1 MKTEKNPPSFT
12 GKKRKKGFWKEF
24 SGKREIFN
32 FQGKVRSAVKFL
44 WLLHARFFLRRQN
57 AESL

>member
-24 SGKREIFN
+24 SGFRENSGNFPVKGRFSIFR
-32 FQGKVRSAVKFL
+32 GKSEVL
-44 WLLHARFFLRRQN
+44 
-57 AESL
+57 